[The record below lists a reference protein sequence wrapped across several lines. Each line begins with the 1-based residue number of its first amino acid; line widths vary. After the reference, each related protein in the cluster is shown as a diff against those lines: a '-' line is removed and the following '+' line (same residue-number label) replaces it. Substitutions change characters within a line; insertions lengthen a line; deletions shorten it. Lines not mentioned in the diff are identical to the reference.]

1 MNRSEDA
8 KYFAT
13 NVPVHPQY
21 LNSALVYPSQLIN
34 TRNASIKDRKKTM
47 RNYNINLF
55 QINSHYSSTMSMDKR
70 AVAKH
75 NCTSNIFGSPRL
87 MPLNHGTS
95 RGAPA

>member
-34 TRNASIKDRKKTM
+34 TGNTSIKDSKKTM

-55 QINSHYSSTMSMDKR
+55 SDQFSLLIHHVNGQTCGG
-70 AVAKH
+70 KH

-95 RGAPA
+95 QGAPA